1 MELAKSSIMTIHYM
15 KLKNNSRRLFA
26 KAVLHG
32 ALEFTVQFMLTVAC
46 DQLLPYPP
54 NNWDDRLVP

>member
-1 MELAKSSIMTIHYM
+1 MELAKGSIMTIHFM
-15 KLKNNSRRLFA
+15 KLKNNSRKLFI

-32 ALEFTVQFMLTVAC
+32 AVEFTVQFLLTLAC

-54 NNWDDRLVP
+54 NTWDDRLML